1 MSIFKVVTMTQNKQ
15 YTRFFEQ
22 EPEPE
27 VEVLNPDTPP
37 ATDTNVNLPDEEAVD
52 KDFPKERMY
61 QKTLASIYKYVY
73 NGLLE
78 DLLNYQEAS
87 LTFMEPAF
95 IEVLDNAI
103 DGIKEAIAPLE
114 EYTKDL
120 SGE

>member
-1 MSIFKVVTMTQNKQ
+1 MEKK

-22 EPEPE
+22 GPEPE
-27 VEVLNPDTPP
+27 VGVLNPDTPP
-37 ATDTNVNLPDEEAVD
+37 ATDTNVNLPDEEVAD

-103 DGIKEAIAPLE
+103 DNIKEAVSPLE

-120 SGE
+120 SGEQ